1 MSILKDKHILLG
13 VTGSIAAYKTADL
26 ASKLTQ
32 AGAQVDVILTAA
44 AEKFV
49 TPLTFQSVTGRR
61 AYTDS
66 DLWGGE
72 AHVLHVGLG
81 HSTDLLVIAPCT
93 ADTLAKLAHGLA
105 DNLLTVTALA
115 ATCPLVIA
123 PAMDGGMFD
132 APATQANLATLIER
146 GATIIGPAEG
156 HLASGLLGKGRMS
169 EPAEVLGRIR
179 MALGK
184 KEKLA
189 GRKIVVTAGGTQ
201 EPLDPVRVLTN
212 HSSGKQGYALAQA
225 ALDLGADASPGD
237 GVSGGQIASV
247 YTAIPNARA
256 DGRLVVVSAGNSY
269 GRYASFQY
277 NNAPGTTVTIKAT
290 GGDVVRVRWNGTGTI
305 TAALAGPAPVGTIPF
320 TANGSTGGYFTIP
333 NLGAAAN
340 PGQVCYNNYP
350 TVDDPDTPEMEA
362 VRNYCDLTLT
372 INGSGS
378 GYVQVQ
384 VQTSVTVPPDYNG
397 DTPVFPGRTK
407 IVSAPPGANLTSSIG
422 RPADSADALTVGAVC
437 AEPSLDLPIQT
448 TSSRGPVT
456 RSKAVLDV
464 CSSAPITWVCTPDSG
479 LCSIPHRDKAA
490 SPPARINQPTH
501 PSRRGFIKDHHG
513 SRQAC
518 QITGRKD

>member
-13 VTGSIAAYKTADL
+13 VTGSIAAYKAADL

-132 APATQANLATLIER
+132 APATQANLAMLIER
-146 GATIIGPAEG
+146 GATVVGPAEG
-156 HLASGLLGKGRMS
+156 HLASGLLGRGRMS

-179 MALGK
+179 VALGK
-184 KEKLA
+184 REKLA
-189 GRKIVVTAGGTQ
+189 GKKVVVTAGGTQ

-225 ALDLGADASPGD
+225 ALDLGADVCLISTPTALTVPVGARLVPVRTAEEIKDAVLAECADADALVMAAAVADFRPKHVAADKMKKRDGIPQIELEAAPDVLKAVAGLRSKEKNPRVVVGFAAESRDLLDNASEKLKSKNLDLIVANDISAADAGF
-237 GVSGGQIASV
+237 GVETNRV
-247 YTAIPNARA
+247 TLLFA
-256 DGRLVVVSAGNSY
+256 DGRKESMPLMGKNEVAEAIL
-269 GRYASFQY
+269 R
-277 NNAPGTTVTIKAT
+277 TVAT
-290 GGDVVRVRWNGTGTI
+290 
-305 TAALAGPAPVGTIPF
+305 L
-320 TANGSTGGYFTIP
+320 
-333 NLGAAAN
+333 L
-340 PGQVCYNNYP
+340 
-350 TVDDPDTPEMEA
+350 E
-362 VRNYCDLTLT
+362 
-372 INGSGS
+372 
-378 GYVQVQ
+378 
-384 VQTSVTVPPDYNG
+384 
-397 DTPVFPGRTK
+397 
-407 IVSAPPGANLTSSIG
+407 
-422 RPADSADALTVGAVC
+422 
-437 AEPSLDLPIQT
+437 
-448 TSSRGPVT
+448 
-456 RSKAVLDV
+456 
-464 CSSAPITWVCTPDSG
+464 
-479 LCSIPHRDKAA
+479 
-490 SPPARINQPTH
+490 
-501 PSRRGFIKDHHG
+501 
-513 SRQAC
+513 
-518 QITGRKD
+518 

>member
-13 VTGSIAAYKTADL
+13 VTGSIAAYKAADL

-32 AGAQVDVILTAA
+32 AGAQVDVILTPA

-93 ADTLAKLAHGLA
+93 ADTLAKLAHGLT

-146 GATIIGPAEG
+146 GAMVVGPAEG

-225 ALDLGADASPGD
+225 ALDLGADVCLISTP
-237 GVSGGQIASV
+237 
-247 YTAIPNARA
+247 TA
-256 DGRLVVVSAGNSY
+256 L
-269 GRYASFQY
+269 
-277 NNAPGTTVTIKAT
+277 T
-290 GGDVVRVRWNGTGTI
+290 
-305 TAALAGPAPVGTIPF
+305 APVGARLAPVR
-320 TANGSTGGYFTIP
+320 TAE
-333 NLGAAAN
+333 
-340 PGQVCYNNYP
+340 
-350 TVDDPDTPEMEA
+350 EMKDA
-362 VRNYCDLTLT
+362 VLAEC
-372 INGSGS
+372 
-378 GYVQVQ
+378 
-384 VQTSVTVPPDYNG
+384 
-397 DTPVFPGRTK
+397 
-407 IVSAPPGANLTSSIG
+407 
-422 RPADSADALTVGAVC
+422 ADADALVMAAAVADFRPKHVAADKMKKRDGIPQIELEAAPDVLKAVAGLRLALSEAEGSKKKPRVVVGFA
-437 AEPSLDLPIQT
+437 AESRDLLDNASEKLKSKNLDLKI
-448 TSSRGPVT
+448 
-456 RSKAVLDV
+456 
-464 CSSAPITWVCTPDSG
+464 
-479 LCSIPHRDKAA
+479 
-490 SPPARINQPTH
+490 
-501 PSRRGFIKDHHG
+501 
-513 SRQAC
+513 
-518 QITGRKD
+518 GRAHV